1 MRSLP
6 GFAFAIAVTLISA
19 ATAQTAAPPR
29 PAGPATTTTG
39 MAPREAAGA
48 PTGHRQPRAADVP
61 DKDASASPVSPYDQ
75 DIDRHL
81 QICRGC

>member
-29 PAGPATTTTG
+29 PAGPATTTG
-39 MAPREAAGA
+39 MTPREAAGA
-48 PTGHRQPRAADVP
+48 PTGHRQPRAVDVP
-61 DKDASASPVSPYDQ
+61 DKDASVSPVSPYDQ